1 MEGGVG
7 GERGEIYANVARFAR
22 NGKRVSWATLG
33 SGAEDGFA
41 ALWPSPSPPLSSPN
55 SSLATPPS
63 TPTTDKQDD
72 KNLSNLIGRG
82 S

>member
-41 ALWPSPSPPLSSPN
+41 ALWPSLSPPLSSPDSSPASPLSPPN
-55 SSLATPPS
+55 S
-63 TPTTDKQDD
+63 
-72 KNLSNLIGRG
+72 
-82 S
+82 

>member
-41 ALWPSPSPPLSSPN
+41 ALWPSPSPPPQLPQLVPRN
-55 SSLATPPS
+55 SLLPS
-63 TPTTDKQDD
+63 QLLTNRTIRTCQ
-72 KNLSNLIGRG
+72 I
-82 S
+82 

>member
-22 NGKRVSWATLG
+22 NGKRVSWAALG

-41 ALWPSPSPPLSSPN
+41 ALWPSPSPPRNSP
-55 SSLATPPS
+55 LPS
-63 TPTTDKQDD
+63 QLLTNRTIRTCQ
-72 KNLSNLIGRG
+72 I
-82 S
+82 